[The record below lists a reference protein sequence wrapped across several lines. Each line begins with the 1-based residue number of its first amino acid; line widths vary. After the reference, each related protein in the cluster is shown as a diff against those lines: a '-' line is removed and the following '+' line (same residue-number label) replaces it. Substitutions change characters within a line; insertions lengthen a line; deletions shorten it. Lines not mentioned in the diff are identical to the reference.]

1 VPLPPSLPSSLS
13 AGPAA
18 LEALHALST
27 PVWAF
32 DLGQRRVTWANQAA
46 VEFWRAESEAQ
57 LLERDFSQGFSL
69 STEGRLN
76 GYARRLKT
84 EPRVTEQWT
93 LFPASHPV
101 TVLCS
106 FSLLPWPGE
115 GTTFL
120 VEATPAFPGTASGDT
135 LRAVEAFRHT
145 TALVSV
151 IDLDGRMLM
160 ENPAAIG
167 TYGHLLSDPG
177 KHAFT
182 ERFTD
187 RDDAR
192 RALHRV
198 SNGKEFVEEVWVT
211 TLEGQR
217 RHAFEARPTTDPVT
231 GTRAILLSEIDVT
244 FRYEAEEVVRRV
256 YSELESRVKER
267 TLELERL
274 NRELTDERQFVSA
287 VVETVGSLLVV
298 ADARGTVVRV
308 NRALCELTG
317 YQAAE
322 LTGRPVWETLLAS
335 PEAEHVERAFAV
347 HGPHLHVVMPKNV
360 EGMLRTKSGEARFV
374 SLTNAALLDAN
385 GSTEYVIAAGVD
397 ITDRKEI
404 QLRLQISDRMASIG
418 TLAAGVAHGINNP
431 LAYVIAN
438 LDYVRTKLLGSWSEL
453 SPEDEKE
460 VRELICESLEGA
472 DRVRRIVGDL
482 RMFSRQSEDHVQAVD
497 VRAVIERALNM
508 AMNEIRHRARVVLDL
523 APVPHVLGT
532 ESKLG
537 QVVLNLLVNAAQA
550 IEPGNVDK
558 NSITV
563 RTLLGKH
570 GRPRLEI
577 EDTGVGIPEE
587 YQRRVFDPFFTTK
600 PVGVGTGLG
609 LSISHRIV
617 SEFGGEI
624 GIESEPPRGTL
635 VWVTLETAPLEVVVP
650 KRPTYPPPSM
660 HPHAGRILIVDDEP
674 AILRA
679 LGRVLSG
686 YQVTRALSGK
696 EALSHIETA
705 GPFDVVFCDVMM
717 PELSGIDVY
726 ERVRQ
731 VCPGQEQR
739 IVFITGGAF
748 TEHAAQFLES
758 IDNPKLGKPFDGGE
772 VRALVKELTR
782 EPLPGDAPMPGAGSA
797 SSP

>member
-1 VPLPPSLPSSLS
+1 VTVPPPVNLVHSPGSPPL
-13 AGPAA
+13 AA
-18 LEALHALST
+18 LRLLST
-27 PVWAF
+27 PIWVF
-32 DLGQRRVTWANQAA
+32 DLGRRRVTWANQAA
-46 VEFWRAESEAQ
+46 VEFWHAESEAQ
-57 LLERDFSQGFSL
+57 LLERDFGKDFSRA
-69 STEGRLN
+69 SEGRLT
-76 GYARRLKT
+76 GYAHRLKT
-84 EPRVTEQWT
+84 EPRVAEQWT
-93 LFPASHPV
+93 FFPGSGPV
-101 TVLCS
+101 TVLCHFTLAES
-106 FSLLPWPGE
+106 TGDGP
-115 GTTFL
+115 TFL
-120 VEATPAFPGTASGDT
+120 VEATPAVPDSASGDT

-151 IDLDGRMLM
+151 IDLAGQTLM
-160 ENPAAIG
+160 ENPAAIR
-167 TYGHLLSDPG
+167 TYGHLLSGEG

-182 ERFTD
+182 GRFVD
-187 RDDAR
+187 RDDAA

-198 SNGKEFVEEVWVT
+198 SNGKEFVEEVWVN
-211 TLEGQR
+211 TLDGQR
-217 RHAFEARPTTDPVT
+217 RHAIEARQTNDPVT
-231 GTRAILLSEIDVT
+231 GQRAILLSEIDVT
-244 FRYEAEEVVRRV
+244 FRYEAEEVVRRL

-274 NRELTDERQFVSA
+274 NRELGEERQFVSA
-287 VVETVGSLLVV
+287 VVETVGSLLIV
-298 ADARGTVVRV
+298 ADAYGTAVRV

-317 YQAAE
+317 YTPEE
-322 LTGRPVWETLLAS
+322 LTGRPIWETLLAP
-335 PEAEHVERAFAV
+335 PEAEIVERAFV
-347 HGPHLHVVMPKNV
+347 QHGPRFHTIMPKTV
-360 EGMLRTKSGEARFV
+360 EGMLRTKSGEPRVV
-374 SLTNAALLDAN
+374 SWTNAALLDPV
-385 GSTEYVIAAGVD
+385 GLTEYVIGAGVD
-397 ITDRKEI
+397 VTDRKEI

-438 LDYVRTKLLGSWSEL
+438 LDYVRNKLAQPWSQLPAE
-453 SPEDEKE
+453 EVRE
-460 VRELICESLEGA
+460 VRELVEESLEGA

-482 RMFSRQSEDHVQAVD
+482 RMFSRQGDDRVQAVD
-497 VRAVIERALNM
+497 LRAVIERALNM
-508 AMNEIRHRARVVLDL
+508 AMNEIRHRARVVLKL
-523 APVPHVLGT
+523 EPVPRVLGT

-550 IEPGNVDK
+550 IEAGNVEN

-563 RTLLGKH
+563 RTLQDKH

-577 EDTGVGIPEE
+577 QDTGVGIPEE
-587 YQRRVFDPFFTTK
+587 YLRRVFDPFFTTK

-624 GIESEPPRGTL
+624 GVESEHQRGTL
-635 VWVTLETAPLEVVVP
+635 VWVALETAPLEVVIP
-650 KRPTYPPPSM
+650 KPPTFPPPSARE
-660 HPHAGRILIVDDEP
+660 HAARVLIVDDEP

-679 LGRVLSG
+679 LSRVLSG

-696 EALSHIETA
+696 EAVAHIEQS

-726 ERVRQ
+726 ERAKQ

-748 TEHAAQFLES
+748 TEQAAAFIDS

-772 VRALVKELTR
+772 VRALVKALTR
-782 EPLPGDAPMPGAGSA
+782 DPAFEA
-797 SSP
+797 